1 MKVTE
6 TLQRYSRDITR
17 TTAPNDAELKRLAD
31 EAMNVGGD
39 LIALLDSLSLPHGAE
54 HRRWKAVC
62 VTIKGMQK
70 SDQVKRLGDKLRR
83 LQQLVNT
90 RLLILI
96 RYVKGRVNIQIL
108 IVAESHGTC
117 ILYSAPQL
125 IPEGWYLAE

>member
-1 MKVTE
+1 MVTE

-31 EAMNVGGD
+31 KATIVGGD
-39 LIALLDSLSLPHGAE
+39 LITLLDSLSLPHGAE
-54 HRRWKAVC
+54 NRRWKAVC

-70 SDQVKRLGDKLRR
+70 SDEVKRLDDRLRR

-96 RYVKGRVNIQIL
+96 RYVKGRINR
-108 IVAESHGTC
+108 
-117 ILYSAPQL
+117 
-125 IPEGWYLAE
+125 